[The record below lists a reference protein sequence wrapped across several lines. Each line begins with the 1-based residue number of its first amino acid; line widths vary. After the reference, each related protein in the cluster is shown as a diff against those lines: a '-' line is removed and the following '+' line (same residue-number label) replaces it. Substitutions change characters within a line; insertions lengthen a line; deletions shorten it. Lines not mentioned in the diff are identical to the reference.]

1 MKTFQCR
8 FIPAIKHL
16 ARGVSLCALLH
27 AALSGH
33 AWAGKPAEDVPKP
46 QTPAPEATPAPRGSA
61 PGATA
66 AHAVS
71 LFAFDKKGKETN
83 RVDGFFVSSTGIVAT
98 VRHVLN
104 HASRVTGQTSDG
116 KRFTVSGVL
125 AADGTHD
132 LVLLQTDAQKTAEFP
147 RAEFQRIHEG
157 NEVLV
162 GEHGLQERKTGGII
176 LKAEDLVEGYRWLL
190 VKATASEGAGG
201 SPLFNESGELIGMI
215 RAELKENM
223 PGAAVSIDS
232 IQELLKRARAGANL
246 QPVTD
251 LKPRTYDELIDD
263 PDFREALGKFESR
276 DFLNA
281 LGLMSRVAERF
292 PESATCRA
300 FVGTFQTQMKSW
312 APAEE
317 SYRAAIKLD
326 PDYTLAWGYLGI
338 PLYYEGKAAEAVEAC
353 KKSIA
358 LQRDNFG
365 AWSNLGGIYLMQ
377 GDLTAAS
384 ALIDELK
391 DFHARAAYKVADR
404 LSAALDKATA
414 AKEAAK

>member
-1 MKTFQCR
+1 MKTFRCL
-8 FIPAIKHL
+8 FVPAIRYL
-16 ARGVSLCALLH
+16 ARGAAFCALLS
-27 AALSGH
+27 AAISGH

-46 QTPAPEATPAPRGSA
+46 PAPAPESTPAPRGST

-71 LFAFDKKGKETN
+71 LFAFDKKGKEAN
-83 RVDGFFVSSTGIVAT
+83 RVEGFFVSSTGIVAT
-98 VRHVLN
+98 VRHLLN
-104 HASRVTGQTSDG
+104 RASRVTGQTSDG

-125 AADGTHD
+125 AADGMHD

-162 GEHGLQERKTGGII
+162 GEHGLQERKSGGII

-232 IQELLKRARAGANL
+232 IHELLKRAPAGANPR
-246 QPVTD
+246 PVTD

-281 LGLMSRVAERF
+281 LGLMSHVAERF

-312 APAEE
+312 AAADE

-326 PDYTLAWGYLGI
+326 PDGALAWGYLGI

-391 DFHARAAYKVADR
+391 DFHARAAYKIADR
-404 LSAALDKATA
+404 LSVALDKATA
-414 AKEAAK
+414 AKGAAK